1 MIRSVAAIAAALWCL
16 AAGPAIRA
24 AETTLAGR
32 AVTRN
37 LSGPLTIDR
46 AVQVALTQNPQIL
59 KALQE
64 IERTRGQVIEI
75 RAQALP
81 HVALTASYNQL
92 DRRLI
97 ESGGTAQARASNQFN
112 DELRAA
118 LQPDTGTNGN
128 GQNGTGGNGT
138 GQNNGNVPTI
148 NSDQLANLL
157 QDQGGGNDNGFGV
170 NNKSWRVAVEVR
182 QVLYAGGQVRAAL
195 KIAKFTEDS
204 SYWSL
209 RDVVDQII
217 SGTRTQFYAALL
229 NRALIKV
236 QEESIQLLTDQLRDQ
251 QNRFDAGTVPR
262 FNVLRAEVELANA
275 RPELIR
281 ANNNYLIALL
291 QLAKTLG
298 LGATPSGKP
307 AFYPVG
313 TLDVGRRPLGLH
325 NALELAKERRPFLK
339 VQRQSILIETE
350 QIKIALAGYKP
361 HLDVNGGYEM
371 RNSRLFNDLL
381 DTVNGWFFGFN
392 GSWDVFDG
400 LETYGRTKQARARL
414 ASAKI
419 NYDDSVQQ
427 VELEVQQAY
436 AQLEQARET
445 IQSQQKN
452 VEQALEALRLANER
466 LAAGAGTQL
475 DVLDARVALTRARTT
490 ELQAR
495 ADYNTALAEF
505 DRVTATDTIYD
516 DGFADPLARGA
527 RRKPATKERVVI
539 EEKKVTPPKR
549 NP

>member
-24 AETTLAGR
+24 AETILAGR

-92 DRRLI
+92 DSRLL
-97 ESGGTAQARASNQFN
+97 ESGGTPQARASNQFN

-118 LQPDTGTNGN
+118 LQPDSGTPGN
-128 GQNGTGGNGT
+128 GQNG
-138 GQNNGNVPTI
+138 GNVPTI
-148 NSDQLANLL
+148 DSNQLSNLL
-157 QDQGGGNDNGFGV
+157 EDQGNTNGNGVGV

-182 QVLYAGGQVRAAL
+182 QVIYAGGQVRAAL

-217 SGTRTQFYAALL
+217 SRTRTQFYAALL

-291 QLAKTLG
+291 ELAKTLG
-298 LGATPSGKP
+298 LEATPSGKP

-313 TLDVGRRPLGLH
+313 ALDVGRRPLGLH

-361 HLDVNGGYEM
+361 HLDVNGGYEA

-381 DTVNGWFFGFN
+381 ETVNGWFFGVN
-392 GSWDVFDG
+392 GSWEIFDG

>member
-1 MIRSVAAIAAALWCL
+1 MIRIVAAV
-16 AAGPAIRA
+16 AAGLFCA
-24 AETTLAGR
+24 AGSMFVLAGETVLAGR
-32 AVTRN
+32 AATRSV
-37 LSGPLTIDR
+37 SGPLTVER
-46 AVQVALTQNPQIL
+46 AVQIALAQNPQIL

-81 HVALTASYNQL
+81 HITLTGSYTQQ
-92 DRRLI
+92 DRRLL
-97 ESGGTAQARASNQFN
+97 ESGGGRSGGNTQF
-112 DELRAA
+112 DEDVLGGLR
-118 LQPDTGTNGN
+118 PSTDGTGQNGN
-128 GQNGTGGNGT
+128 GEPGTGQNGTDGAQT
-138 GQNNGNVPTI
+138 FDP
-148 NSDQLANLL
+148 DQLARLFEQ
-157 QDQGGGNDNGFGV
+157 QDGVDGAGFGV

-182 QVLYAGGQVRAAL
+182 QVLYAGGQVRAAM

-204 SYWSL
+204 SYWQL
-209 RDVVDQII
+209 RDTIDQVI
-217 SGTRTQFYAALL
+217 SRTRTQFYAALL
-229 NRALIKV
+229 NRALITV
-236 QEESIQLLTDQLRDQ
+236 QEESVQLLTDQLRDQ

-291 QLAKTLG
+291 ELAKTLG
-298 LGATPSGKP
+298 LEATASGRP
-307 AFYPVG
+307 AFHPVG
-313 TLDVGRRPLGLH
+313 TLDVGMRPLGLQ
-325 NALELAKERRPFLK
+325 NALQLAKERRPFLK
-339 VQRQSILIETE
+339 VQRQNILIETE

-361 HLDVNGGYEM
+361 RLDANAGYEV
-371 RNSRLFNDLL
+371 RSSRLSDDLA
-381 DTVNGWFFGFN
+381 DTVNGWFFGVT
-392 GSWDVFDG
+392 GRWDLFDG

-414 ASAKI
+414 ESAKI

-436 AQLEQARET
+436 ARLQQARET

-495 ADYNTALAEF
+495 ADYNTARAEF

-516 DGFADPLARGA
+516 DGFADPLAR
-527 RRKPATKERVVI
+527 RKVRQSTKATTRTVI
-539 EEKKVTPPKR
+539 EEKRVTPPKR
-549 NP
+549 KP

>member
-1 MIRSVAAIAAALWCL
+1 VEVRQVLY
-16 AAGPAIRA
+16 AG
-24 AETTLAGR
+24 
-32 AVTRN
+32 
-37 LSGPLTIDR
+37 
-46 AVQVALTQNPQIL
+46 
-59 KALQE
+59 
-64 IERTRGQVIEI
+64 GQVIEI

-81 HVALTASYNQL
+81 HVTLTGDYSQQ
-92 DRRLI
+92 DRRLL
-97 ESGGTAQARASNQFN
+97 ESGGGGRSGGNTQFN
-112 DELRAA
+112 DDVLSTLRDQNPSTQNGNGNNGANNGNGNGTPA
-118 LQPDTGTNGN
+118 TGDNGSATFDADQLARIFQEQDGTNG
-128 GQNGTGGNGT
+128 T
-138 GQNNGNVPTI
+138 
-148 NSDQLANLL
+148 
-157 QDQGGGNDNGFGV
+157 GFGV

-182 QVLYAGGQVRAAL
+182 QVLYAGGQVRAAM

-209 RDVVDQII
+209 RDIIDQII
-217 SGTRTQFYAALL
+217 SRTRTQFYAALL
-229 NRALIKV
+229 NRALITV

-291 QLAKTLG
+291 ELAKTLG
-298 LGATPSGKP
+298 LEATPSGKP
-307 AFYPVG
+307 AFHPVG
-313 TLDVGRRPLGLH
+313 TLDVGKRPLGLQ
-325 NALELAKERRPFLK
+325 NALQLAKERRPFLK

-361 HLDVNGGYEM
+361 RLDANAGYEV
-371 RNSRLFNDLL
+371 RSSRLSDDLS
-381 DTVNGWFFGFN
+381 DTVNGWFFGFS
-392 GSWDVFDG
+392 GRWDLFDG

-436 AQLEQARET
+436 AQLQQARET

-516 DGFADPLARGA
+516 DGFADPLARGV
-527 RRKPATKERVVI
+527 RRKQTPRERVVI

-549 NP
+549 KR

>member
-1 MIRSVAAIAAALWCL
+1 
-16 AAGPAIRA
+16 
-24 AETTLAGR
+24 
-32 AVTRN
+32 
-37 LSGPLTIDR
+37 
-46 AVQVALTQNPQIL
+46 
-59 KALQE
+59 
-64 IERTRGQVIEI
+64 
-75 RAQALP
+75 
-81 HVALTASYNQL
+81 
-92 DRRLI
+92 
-97 ESGGTAQARASNQFN
+97 
-112 DELRAA
+112 
-118 LQPDTGTNGN
+118 
-128 GQNGTGGNGT
+128 
-138 GQNNGNVPTI
+138 
-148 NSDQLANLL
+148 
-157 QDQGGGNDNGFGV
+157 
-170 NNKSWRVAVEVR
+170 
-182 QVLYAGGQVRAAL
+182 
-195 KIAKFTEDS
+195 
-204 SYWSL
+204 L

-217 SGTRTQFYAALL
+217 SRTRTQFYAALL
-229 NRALIKV
+229 NRALITV

-291 QLAKTLG
+291 ELAKTLG
-298 LGATPSGKP
+298 LEATPSGKP
-307 AFYPVG
+307 AFHPVG
-313 TLDVGRRPLGLH
+313 TLDVGKRPLGLQ
-325 NALELAKERRPFLK
+325 NALQLAKERRPFLK
-339 VQRQSILIETE
+339 VQRQSILIEAE

-361 HLDVNGGYEM
+361 HVDVNGGYEM

-392 GSWDVFDG
+392 GSWEIFDG

-436 AQLEQARET
+436 AQLQQARET

-452 VEQALEALRLANER
+452 VESALEALRLANER

-505 DRVTATDTIYD
+505 DRVTATDTVYD
-516 DGFADPLARGA
+516 DGFADPLSG
-527 RRKPATKERVVI
+527 KPRQKQTTKERVVI

-549 NP
+549 KP